1 MSNFETI
8 KILENSR
15 KIIEID
21 GILLDVKNV
30 SNFFNPDILIEIE
43 TYNIGNF
50 YISNTHP
57 KYMGHSFYNN
67 CDLDS
72 FKSKLNKITHYL
84 RNKNDLI
91 LSLTNNIDLKIDSN
105 EVTEYFKKLEDLK
118 LQHKTKIDEIQEQL
132 DKILEERKRDK
143 EYIKYIDKQRREYPI
158 GNFDYETYIN
168 FEEGIEILTKKY
180 KKLYDT
186 KTNFNQ
192 FLIENTISIR
202 NKPITTFYKGTKQC

>member
-1 MSNFETI
+1 
-8 KILENSR
+8 
-15 KIIEID
+15 
-21 GILLDVKNV
+21 
-30 SNFFNPDILIEIE
+30 
-43 TYNIGNF
+43 
-50 YISNTHP
+50 
-57 KYMGHSFYNN
+57 
-67 CDLDS
+67 
-72 FKSKLNKITHYL
+72 L
-84 RNKNDLI
+84 RNKNDSI

-118 LQHKTKIDEIQEQL
+118 LQHKNKIDEIQQQL

-158 GNFDYETYIN
+158 GNFDYETYMN

-186 KTNFNQ
+186 KINFNQ
-192 FLIENTISIR
+192 FLIENPISIR